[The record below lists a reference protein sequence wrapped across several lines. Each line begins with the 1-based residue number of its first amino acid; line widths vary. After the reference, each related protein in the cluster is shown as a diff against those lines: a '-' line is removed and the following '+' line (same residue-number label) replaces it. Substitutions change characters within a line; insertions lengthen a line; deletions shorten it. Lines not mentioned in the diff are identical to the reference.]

1 VADRTLRAASVHAMP
16 WKGAVPRSACG
27 PDGEAGAA
35 QAWRARGVPPGTTS
49 RRDVELFQLALFISE
64 ILQNFE

>member
-1 VADRTLRAASVHAMP
+1 MP
-16 WKGAVPRSACG
+16 WKGAVPRSARG

-49 RRDVELFQLALFISE
+49 RRDVELFRLALFISE